1 MTQSSL
7 LIESQF
13 PTHTHVERGN
23 IRQGKEV
30 CPHVFN
36 PIAERERE
44 RERDLCYTSIT
55 LIMLNY
61 LIILTN
67 TLFA

>member
-13 PTHTHVERGN
+13 PTHTRVERGN

-44 RERDLCYTSIT
+44 REREGF
-55 LIMLNY
+55 MLY
-61 LIILTN
+61 
-67 TLFA
+67 

>member
-44 RERDLCYTSIT
+44 RDLCYTSIT

-67 TLFA
+67 PLFA

>member
-13 PTHTHVERGN
+13 PTHTRVERVN

-30 CPHVFN
+30 CPHVFS

-44 RERDLCYTSIT
+44 REREGF
-55 LIMLNY
+55 MLY
-61 LIILTN
+61 
-67 TLFA
+67 

>member
-13 PTHTHVERGN
+13 PTHTRVERGN

-36 PIAERERE
+36 PIAERQRERE
-44 RERDLCYTSIT
+44 REGF
-55 LIMLNY
+55 MLY
-61 LIILTN
+61 
-67 TLFA
+67 

>member
-1 MTQSSL
+1 MKSDSVKSFDW
-7 LIESQF
+7 I

-44 RERDLCYTSIT
+44 REGF
-55 LIMLNY
+55 MLY
-61 LIILTN
+61 
-67 TLFA
+67 